1 MAQSTTN
8 PAPHEMLELHELM
21 HSEIIGVK
29 KLQASMPMVGD
40 SELRT
45 FMEQALN
52 MKKATLHQCEQFCLK
67 MDHQRLQ

>member
-1 MAQSTTN
+1 MAQSNTN

-21 HSEIIGVK
+21 RSEIIGVR
-29 KLQASMPMVGD
+29 KLQISMPMVGD
-40 SELRT
+40 SELKA

-52 MKKATLHQCEQFCLK
+52 QKRTTLHQCEQLCLK